1 VDFTP
6 FVLSQLPAPPVRV
19 VEIGCGPK
27 GGITPALV
35 AAGHDAIGVDPRAPN
50 GGRFRAIPLEELG
63 EDRFD
68 AVVGE
73 RVLHHVEPLGPALDK
88 LAQLAPLLV
97 LEEFAW
103 EQMDGPTRDWYEAQ
117 HRALRAAGVEP
128 VGPSDWA
135 RWEDEHVDL
144 HRSDVLRRELAE
156 HYDER
161 HFEWRPYLYRWLG
174 GPATRQLEQGLIDAQ
189 GIRPLGFRWVGVS
202 RSWARSE

>member
-6 FVLSQLPAPPVRV
+6 FVLSQLPAPPARV
-19 VEIGCGPK
+19 LEIGCGPD
-27 GGITPALV
+27 GGITPSLV
-35 AAGHDAIGVDPRAPN
+35 AAGHDAFGVDPRAPA
-50 GGRFRAIPLEELG
+50 GERFRAMRFEALD

-88 LAQLAPLLV
+88 LAHLAPLLV

-103 EQMDGPTRDWYEAQ
+103 EQMDAATRDWYEGQ
-117 HRALRAAGVEP
+117 HSILRAAGVEP
-128 VGPSDWA
+128 VGPPDWA
-135 RWEDEHVDL
+135 RWENEHMDL
-144 HRSDVLRRELAE
+144 HPSDVLRRELAAR
-156 HYDER
+156 YDVR

-174 GPATRQLEQGLIDAQ
+174 GPATQALEQGLLDAKA
-189 GIRPLGFRWVGVS
+189 IRPLGCRWVGVS